1 MVIDPSKV
9 NLKEKDI
16 EDYLYHD
23 PGSVLYG
30 GGWTIHR
37 WLARQYKVNSGII
50 DLLGCTGR
58 NIVVVEVK
66 NVDIDEKAITQV
78 CRYVNDIREI
88 ANNAYGRH
96 YNQYP
101 VSSPIVYGVLVGPS
115 ISRSVFRDA
124 EALGVYVNTFFVNL
138 TIETTHVVWGDAY
151 AEQRKKDNLEASF
164 DEIFATPFSD
174 EYAIECESRRRIC
187 QDMVEWANAN
197 HSSDYTDAEIE
208 SLGL

>member
-16 EDYLYHD
+16 EDYLYHN
-23 PGSVLYG
+23 PGDVMYG
-30 GGWTIHR
+30 GGWPVYR

-78 CRYVNDIREI
+78 CRYVNDIRRI
-88 ANNAYGRH
+88 ANNAYVH
-96 YNQYP
+96 HCVKYP

-115 ISRSVFRDA
+115 IQRNVFRDA
-124 EALGVYVNTFFVNL
+124 EALGVYVNKFTVNL
-138 TIETTHVVWGDAY
+138 TVETTSVMWGNEY
-151 AEQRKKDNLEASF
+151 TEQRDKDNLEASF
-164 DEIFATPFSD
+164 DEIFATPFLD
-174 EYAIECESRRRIC
+174 EYEIECESRKRIS
-187 QDMVEWANAN
+187 QSIVDWAEAN
-197 HSSDYTDAEIE
+197 RTNDYTDEELE
-208 SLGL
+208 SFGL